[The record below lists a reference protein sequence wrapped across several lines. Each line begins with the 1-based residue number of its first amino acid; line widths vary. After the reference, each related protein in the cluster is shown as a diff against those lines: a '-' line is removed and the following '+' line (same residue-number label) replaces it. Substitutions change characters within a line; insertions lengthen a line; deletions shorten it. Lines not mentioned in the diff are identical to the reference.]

1 LARKSDNRTQVSGT
15 GRGVAEEKG
24 EEAATMPRYVTT
36 PTRFLVIIS
45 TMLVALVLL
54 LASSVMAAGPEPMTA
69 DYWVNSGDTLW
80 SIAEQVAP
88 EDTDVRAV
96 VAEIRNL
103 NDLESSLIYP
113 GQSLLVPIAS
123 SNRSADL

>member
-1 LARKSDNRTQVSGT
+1 
-15 GRGVAEEKG
+15 
-24 EEAATMPRYVTT
+24 
-36 PTRFLVIIS
+36 
-45 TMLVALVLL
+45 
-54 LASSVMAAGPEPMTA
+54 MAAGPEPMTA

>member
-1 LARKSDNRTQVSGT
+1 
-15 GRGVAEEKG
+15 
-24 EEAATMPRYVTT
+24 
-36 PTRFLVIIS
+36 
-45 TMLVALVLL
+45 
-54 LASSVMAAGPEPMTA
+54 
-69 DYWVNSGDTLW
+69 LW

-113 GQSLLVPIAS
+113 GQSLLVPIAP